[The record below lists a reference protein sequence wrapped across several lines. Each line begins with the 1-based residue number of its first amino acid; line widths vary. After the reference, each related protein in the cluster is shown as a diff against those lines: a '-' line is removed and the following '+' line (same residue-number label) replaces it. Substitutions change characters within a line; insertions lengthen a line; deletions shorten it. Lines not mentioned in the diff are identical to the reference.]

1 MTLKKEK
8 LMKDFI
14 KNVLATMVGMFGFF
28 IVMGV
33 IGMMSIIG
41 MIASGN
47 AAQNVEKN
55 SVFVLNLSGTIS
67 EQGSENPLSMFT
79 GDNSLNSGLNDILSS
94 IKKAKANDDIK
105 GIYIEAGALM
115 TNYATLQEIRNA
127 LADFRKSGKWIVA
140 YGDFYTQGAYYVASV
155 ANKVYINPKGAI
167 DWHGIGAQTMFY
179 KDFMAKF
186 GVKWEVVKVGT
197 FKSATE
203 TFTEEKMSDAN
214 RLQTQTFIDGTWRNV
229 CDAVSKSRGISVD
242 SLNSYADSYLAL
254 QATETLVKA
263 KMVDGMM
270 YGDQVKD
277 AVKKMMKLEKDDD
290 ISQLTLNDMLNVKD
304 GKVEGSEIAVYY
316 AEGDIVQDPKA
327 ATMFG
332 NNNYIASRKVCK
344 DLEDLMNDD
353 DVKAVVVRINSG
365 GGDAYASEQMWH
377 QMSELRKV
385 KPVVVSMGDYA
396 ASGAYYMSAP
406 ASWIVAQPNTL
417 TGSIG
422 IFAVIPDFSGLVTSK
437 LGVRFDEVKT
447 NRNST
452 FGNLMARPFNAEEK
466 AMLQASVNRGY
477 SLFRQR
483 VAEGRRLPVE
493 SVEKI
498 AQGRV
503 WLATDALNIKLV
515 DQLGGIDDAVKK
527 AAQLAKLKD
536 YYTSDYPAAASWMDN
551 LLNSMSSSGTYLD
564 EQLRQTLG
572 DFYQPFTM
580 LRSIDKREAIQARI
594 PYAISIK

>member
-1 MTLKKEK
+1 
-8 LMKDFI
+8 MKDFI
-14 KNVLATMVGMFGFF
+14 KSVLATMVGIFGFF

-33 IGMMSIIG
+33 LTMMSIIG
-41 MIASGN
+41 MVASSS
-47 AAQNVEKN
+47 AAQNVEEN

-67 EQGSENPLSMFT
+67 DQGTDNPLSLFT
-79 GDNSLNSGLNDILSS
+79 GDDSQSTGLNNILSA
-94 IKKAKANDDIK
+94 IKKAKTNDDIK
-105 GIYIEAGALM
+105 GIYIEAGALI

-140 YGDFYTQGAYYVASV
+140 YGDYYTQGAYYVASV
-155 ANKVYINPKGAI
+155 ANKVYINPKGI
-167 DWHGIGAQTMFY
+167 VDWHGIGAQTMFY

-186 GVKWEVVKVGT
+186 GVKCEVVKVGT

-214 RLQTQTFIDGTWRNV
+214 RLQTQTFINGTWQNI
-229 CDAVSKSRGISVD
+229 CTAVSKSRGISID

-254 QATETLVKA
+254 QSTEMLMKA

-270 YGDQVKD
+270 YSDKVKD

-290 ISQLTLNDMLNVKD
+290 IAQLTLNDMLNVKD
-304 GKVEGSEIAVYY
+304 EKVEGDKIAIYY
-316 AEGDIVQDPKA
+316 ASGDIVQDPKA

-422 IFAVIPDFSGLVTSK
+422 IFAVIPDFSGLVTTK

-447 NRNST
+447 NRHST
-452 FGNLMARPFNAEEK
+452 FGNLMARPFNAEET

-483 VAEGRRLPVE
+483 VADGRHLTIE

-527 AAQLAKLKD
+527 AAELAKLKE
-536 YYTSDYPAAASWMDN
+536 YYTSDYPATASWIDN

-564 EQLRQTLG
+564 AQLRQTLG
-572 DFYQPFTM
+572 ELYQPFTV

>member
-1 MTLKKEK
+1 
-8 LMKDFI
+8 MKDFI

-105 GIYIEAGALM
+105 GIYIEAGALAA
-115 TNYATLQEIRNA
+115 NYATLQEIRNA
-127 LADFRKSGKWIVA
+127 LDDFRKSGKWIVA

-155 ANKVYINPKGAI
+155 ANKVYINPKGI
-167 DWHGIGAQTMFY
+167 VDWHGIGAQTMFY

-214 RLQTQTFIDGTWRNV
+214 RLQTKTFIDGTWRNV

-290 ISQLTLNDMLNVKD
+290 IAQLTLNDMLNVKD
-304 GKVEGSEIAVYY
+304 EKLEGSEIAVYY

-422 IFAVIPDFSGLVTSK
+422 IFAVIPDLSGLVTTK

-483 VAEGRRLPVE
+483 VADGRRLPVE

>member
-1 MTLKKEK
+1 
-8 LMKDFI
+8 MKDFI

-94 IKKAKANDDIK
+94 IKKAKTNDDIK
-105 GIYIEAGALM
+105 GIYIEAGALAA
-115 TNYATLQEIRNA
+115 NYATLQEIRNA

-155 ANKVYINPKGAI
+155 ADKVYINPKGI
-167 DWHGIGAQTMFY
+167 VDWHGIGAQTMFY

-229 CDAVSKSRGISVD
+229 CNAVSKSRGISVD

-277 AVKKMMKLEKDDD
+277 AVKKIMKLEKDDD

-304 GKVEGSEIAVYY
+304 GKVEVSEIAVYY

-422 IFAVIPDFSGLVTSK
+422 IFAVIPDLSGLVTTK

-536 YYTSDYPAAASWMDN
+536 YYTSDYPAAASWMDAM
-551 LLNSMSSSGTYLD
+551 LNSMSSSGTYLD

>member
-1 MTLKKEK
+1 
-8 LMKDFI
+8 MKDFI

-105 GIYIEAGALM
+105 GIYIEAGALAA
-115 TNYATLQEIRNA
+115 NYATLQEIRNA

-155 ANKVYINPKGAI
+155 ANKVYINPKGI
-167 DWHGIGAQTMFY
+167 VDWHGIGAQTMFY

-214 RLQTQTFIDGTWRNV
+214 RLQTKTFIDGTWRNV

-290 ISQLTLNDMLNVKD
+290 IAQLTLNDMLNVKD
-304 GKVEGSEIAVYY
+304 EKLEGSEIAVYY

-422 IFAVIPDFSGLVTSK
+422 IFAVIPDFSGLVTTK

-483 VAEGRRLPVE
+483 VADGRRLPVE

-527 AAQLAKLKD
+527 AAELAKLKD
-536 YYTSDYPAAASWMDN
+536 YYTSDYPAAASWMDAM
-551 LLNSMSSSGTYLD
+551 LNSMSSSGTYLD

-572 DFYQPFTM
+572 DFYQPFTI

>member
-1 MTLKKEK
+1 
-8 LMKDFI
+8 MKDFI

-94 IKKAKANDDIK
+94 IKKAKANDEIK

-179 KDFMAKF
+179 KDLMAKF
-186 GVKWEVVKVGT
+186 GVKYEVVKVGT

-214 RLQTQTFIDGTWRNV
+214 RLQTKTFIDGTWRNV

-254 QATETLVKA
+254 QATETLMKA

-277 AVKKMMKLEKDDD
+277 AVKKIMKLDKDDN

-377 QMSELRKV
+377 QMTELRKV

-422 IFAVIPDFSGLVTSK
+422 IFAVIPDFSGLVTTK
-437 LGVRFDEVKT
+437 IGVRFDEVKT

-466 AMLQASVNRGY
+466 AMLQVSVNRGY

-536 YYTSDYPAAASWMDN
+536 YYTSDYPATASWMDN

>member
-1 MTLKKEK
+1 
-8 LMKDFI
+8 MKDFI

-79 GDNSLNSGLNDILSS
+79 GDNSLNSGLNDILSA

-155 ANKVYINPKGAI
+155 ADKVYINPKGAI

-186 GVKWEVVKVGT
+186 GVKWGVVKVGT

-254 QATETLVKA
+254 QSTETLVKA

-277 AVKKMMKLEKDDD
+277 AVKKMMKLDKDDD
-290 ISQLTLNDMLNVKD
+290 IAQLTLNDMLNVKD

-422 IFAVIPDFSGLVTSK
+422 IFAVIPDFSGLVTTK

>member
-1 MTLKKEK
+1 
-8 LMKDFI
+8 MKDFI

-105 GIYIEAGALM
+105 GIYIEAGALAA
-115 TNYATLQEIRNA
+115 NYATLQEIRNA

-155 ANKVYINPKGAI
+155 ADKVYINPKGI
-167 DWHGIGAQTMFY
+167 VDWHGIGAQTMFY

-229 CDAVSKSRGISVD
+229 CNAVSKSRGISID

-277 AVKKMMKLEKDDD
+277 AVKKMMKLENGDD
-290 ISQLTLNDMLNVKD
+290 IAQLTLNDMLNVKD

-422 IFAVIPDFSGLVTSK
+422 IFAVIPDLSGLVTSK

-527 AAQLAKLKD
+527 AAELAKLKD
-536 YYTSDYPAAASWMDN
+536 YYTSDYPAAASWMDAM
-551 LLNSMSSSGTYLD
+551 LNSMSSSGTYLD

>member
-1 MTLKKEK
+1 
-8 LMKDFI
+8 MKDFI

-105 GIYIEAGALM
+105 GIYIEAGALAA
-115 TNYATLQEIRNA
+115 NYATLQEIRNA
-127 LADFRKSGKWIVA
+127 FADFRKSGKWIVA

-155 ANKVYINPKGAI
+155 ANKVYINPKGI
-167 DWHGIGAQTMFY
+167 VDWHGIGAQTMFY

-277 AVKKMMKLEKDDD
+277 AVKKMMKLDKDDN

-422 IFAVIPDFSGLVTSK
+422 IFAVIPDLSGLVTTK

-483 VAEGRRLPVE
+483 VADGRRLPVE

-527 AAQLAKLKD
+527 AAELAKLKD
-536 YYTSDYPAAASWMDN
+536 YYTSDYPAVASWMDAM
-551 LLNSMSSSGTYLD
+551 LNSMSSSGTYLD

>member
-1 MTLKKEK
+1 
-8 LMKDFI
+8 MKDFI

-105 GIYIEAGALM
+105 GIYIEAGALAA
-115 TNYATLQEIRNA
+115 NYATLQEIRNA

-155 ANKVYINPKGAI
+155 ADKVYINPKGAI

-277 AVKKMMKLEKDDD
+277 AVKKMMKLDKDDD
-290 ISQLTLNDMLNVKD
+290 IAQLTLNDMLNVKD

-422 IFAVIPDFSGLVTSK
+422 IFAVIPDLSGLVTTK

-527 AAQLAKLKD
+527 AAELAKLKD
-536 YYTSDYPAAASWMDN
+536 YYTSDYPAAASWMDAM
-551 LLNSMSSSGTYLD
+551 LNSMSSSGTYLD

>member
-1 MTLKKEK
+1 
-8 LMKDFI
+8 MKDFI

-105 GIYIEAGALM
+105 GIYIEAGALAA
-115 TNYATLQEIRNA
+115 NYATLQEIRNA
-127 LADFRKSGKWIVA
+127 LDDFRKSGKWIVA

-155 ANKVYINPKGAI
+155 ANKVYINPKGI
-167 DWHGIGAQTMFY
+167 VDWHGIGAQTMFY

-214 RLQTQTFIDGTWRNV
+214 RLQTKTFIDGTWRNV

-290 ISQLTLNDMLNVKD
+290 IAQLTLNDMLNVKD
-304 GKVEGSEIAVYY
+304 EKVEGSEIAVYY

-483 VAEGRRLPVE
+483 VADGRRLPVE

-527 AAQLAKLKD
+527 AAELAKLKD

>member
-1 MTLKKEK
+1 
-8 LMKDFI
+8 MKDFI

-105 GIYIEAGALM
+105 GIYIEAGALAA
-115 TNYATLQEIRNA
+115 NYATLQEIRNA
-127 LADFRKSGKWIVA
+127 LAEFRKSGKWIVA

-155 ANKVYINPKGAI
+155 ADKVYINPKGI
-167 DWHGIGAQTMFY
+167 VDWHGIGAQTMFY

-214 RLQTQTFIDGTWRNV
+214 RLQTKTFIDGTWRNV

-290 ISQLTLNDMLNVKD
+290 IAQLTLNDMLNVKD

-377 QMSELRKV
+377 QMSELRKM

-422 IFAVIPDFSGLVTSK
+422 IFAVIPDLSGLVTTK

-483 VAEGRRLPVE
+483 VADGRRLPVE

-527 AAQLAKLKD
+527 AAELAKLKD

-564 EQLRQTLG
+564 EQLRKTLG

>member
-1 MTLKKEK
+1 
-8 LMKDFI
+8 MKDFI

-105 GIYIEAGALM
+105 GIYIEAGALAA
-115 TNYATLQEIRNA
+115 NYATLQEIRNA

-155 ANKVYINPKGAI
+155 ADKVYINPKGI
-167 DWHGIGAQTMFY
+167 VDWHGIGAQTMFY

-277 AVKKMMKLEKDDD
+277 AVKKMMKLDKDDD

-422 IFAVIPDFSGLVTSK
+422 IFAVIPDLSGLVTTK

-536 YYTSDYPAAASWMDN
+536 YYTSDYPAAASWMDTM
-551 LLNSMSSSGTYLD
+551 LNSMSSSGTYLD

>member
-1 MTLKKEK
+1 
-8 LMKDFI
+8 MKDFI

-105 GIYIEAGALM
+105 GIYIEAGALAA
-115 TNYATLQEIRNA
+115 NYATLQEIRNA

-155 ANKVYINPKGAI
+155 SDKVYINPKGI
-167 DWHGIGAQTMFY
+167 VDWHGIGAQTMFY

-214 RLQTQTFIDGTWRNV
+214 RLQTKTFIDGTWRNV

-290 ISQLTLNDMLNVKD
+290 IAQLTLNDMLNVKD
-304 GKVEGSEIAVYY
+304 EKVEGSEIAVYY

-422 IFAVIPDFSGLVTSK
+422 IFAVIPDFSGLVTTK

-483 VAEGRRLPVE
+483 VADGRRLPVE

-527 AAQLAKLKD
+527 AAELAKLKD

>member
-1 MTLKKEK
+1 
-8 LMKDFI
+8 MKDFI

-155 ANKVYINPKGAI
+155 ANKVYINPKGI
-167 DWHGIGAQTMFY
+167 VDWHGIGAQTMFY

-214 RLQTQTFIDGTWRNV
+214 RLQTLTFIDGTWRNV
-229 CDAVSKSRGISVD
+229 CNAVSKSRGISVD

-277 AVKKMMKLEKDDD
+277 AVKKMMKLENGDD
-290 ISQLTLNDMLNVKD
+290 IAQLTLNDMLNVKD

-353 DVKAVVVRINSG
+353 NVKAVVVRINSG

-422 IFAVIPDFSGLVTSK
+422 IFAVIPDLSGLVTTK

-536 YYTSDYPAAASWMDN
+536 YYTSDYPAAASWMDAM
-551 LLNSMSSSGTYLD
+551 LNSMSSSGTYLD

>member
-1 MTLKKEK
+1 
-8 LMKDFI
+8 MKDFI

-105 GIYIEAGALM
+105 GIYIEAGALAA
-115 TNYATLQEIRNA
+115 NYATLQEIRNA

-155 ANKVYINPKGAI
+155 ADKVYINPKGI
-167 DWHGIGAQTMFY
+167 VDWHGIGAQTMFY

-214 RLQTQTFIDGTWRNV
+214 RLQTKTFIDGTWRNV

-290 ISQLTLNDMLNVKD
+290 IAQLTLNDMLNVKD
-304 GKVEGSEIAVYY
+304 EKVEGSEIAVYY

-422 IFAVIPDFSGLVTSK
+422 IFAVIPDLSGLVTTK

-483 VAEGRRLPVE
+483 VADGRRLPVE

-515 DQLGGIDDAVKK
+515 DQLGGIDAAVKK
-527 AAQLAKLKD
+527 AAELAKLKD
-536 YYTSDYPAAASWMDN
+536 YYTSDYPAAASWMDAM
-551 LLNSMSSSGTYLD
+551 LNSMSSSGTYLD

>member
-1 MTLKKEK
+1 
-8 LMKDFI
+8 MKDFI

-105 GIYIEAGALM
+105 GIYIEAGALAA
-115 TNYATLQEIRNA
+115 NYATLQEIRNA

-155 ANKVYINPKGAI
+155 ADKVYINPKGI
-167 DWHGIGAQTMFY
+167 VDWHGIGAQTMFY

-277 AVKKMMKLEKDDD
+277 AVKKMMKLDKDDD
-290 ISQLTLNDMLNVKD
+290 IAQLTLNDMLNVKD

-422 IFAVIPDFSGLVTSK
+422 IFAVIPDLSGLVTTK

-536 YYTSDYPAAASWMDN
+536 YYTSDYPAAASWMDAM
-551 LLNSMSSSGTYLD
+551 LNSMSSSGTYLD

>member
-1 MTLKKEK
+1 
-8 LMKDFI
+8 MKDFI

-105 GIYIEAGALM
+105 GIYIEAGALAA
-115 TNYATLQEIRNA
+115 NYATLQEIRNA

-155 ANKVYINPKGAI
+155 ANKVYINPKGI
-167 DWHGIGAQTMFY
+167 VDWHGIGAQTMFY

-186 GVKWEVVKVGT
+186 GVKWQVVKVGT

-214 RLQTQTFIDGTWRNV
+214 RLQTKTFIDGTWRNV

-277 AVKKMMKLEKDDD
+277 AVKKIMKLDKDDN

-353 DVKAVVVRINSG
+353 NVKAVVVRINSG

-422 IFAVIPDFSGLVTSK
+422 IFAVIPDFSGLVTTK

-536 YYTSDYPAAASWMDN
+536 YYTSDYPAAASWMDAM
-551 LLNSMSSSGTYLD
+551 LNSMSSSGTYLD

>member
-1 MTLKKEK
+1 
-8 LMKDFI
+8 MKDFI

-155 ANKVYINPKGAI
+155 ADKVYINPKGAI

-277 AVKKMMKLEKDDD
+277 AVKKMMKLEKGDD
-290 ISQLTLNDMLNVKD
+290 IAQLTLNDMLNVKD

-422 IFAVIPDFSGLVTSK
+422 IFAVIPDLSGLVTSK

-536 YYTSDYPAAASWMDN
+536 YYTSDYPAAASWMDTM
-551 LLNSMSSSGTYLD
+551 LNSMSSSGTYLD

>member
-1 MTLKKEK
+1 
-8 LMKDFI
+8 MKDFI
-14 KNVLATMVGMFGFF
+14 KSVLATMVGIFGFF

-33 IGMMSIIG
+33 LTMMSIIG
-41 MIASGN
+41 MVASSS
-47 AAQNVEKN
+47 AAQNVEEN

-67 EQGSENPLSMFT
+67 DQGTDNPLSLFT
-79 GDNSLNSGLNDILSS
+79 GDDSQSTGLNNILSA
-94 IKKAKANDDIK
+94 IKKAKTNDDIK

-115 TNYATLQEIRNA
+115 TSYATLQEIRNA

-140 YGDFYTQGAYYVASV
+140 YGDYYTQGAYYVASV
-155 ANKVYINPKGAI
+155 ANKVYINPKGI
-167 DWHGIGAQTMFY
+167 VDWHGIGAQTMFY

-186 GVKWEVVKVGT
+186 GVKCEVVKVGT

-214 RLQTQTFIDGTWRNV
+214 RLQTQTFINGTWQNI
-229 CDAVSKSRGISVD
+229 CTAVSKSRGISID

-254 QATETLVKA
+254 QSTEMLMKA

-270 YGDQVKD
+270 YSDKVKD

-290 ISQLTLNDMLNVKD
+290 IAQLTLNDMLNVKD
-304 GKVEGSEIAVYY
+304 EKVEGDKIAIYY
-316 AEGDIVQDPKA
+316 ASGDIVQDPKA

-332 NNNYIASRKVCK
+332 NNDYIASRKVCK

-452 FGNLMARPFNAEEK
+452 FGNLMARPFNAEET

-483 VAEGRRLPVE
+483 VADGRHLPIE

-527 AAQLAKLKD
+527 AAELAKLKE
-536 YYTSDYPAAASWMDN
+536 YYTSDYPATASWIDN
-551 LLNSMSSSGTYLD
+551 LLNSMTSSGTYLD
-564 EQLRQTLG
+564 TQLRQTLG
-572 DFYQPFTM
+572 ELYQPFTV

>member
-1 MTLKKEK
+1 
-8 LMKDFI
+8 MKDFI

-105 GIYIEAGALM
+105 GIYIEAGALAA
-115 TNYATLQEIRNA
+115 NYATLQEIRNA

-214 RLQTQTFIDGTWRNV
+214 RLQTKTFIDGTWRNV

-254 QATETLVKA
+254 QATETLVKS

-277 AVKKMMKLEKDDD
+277 AVKKIMKLDKDDN

-422 IFAVIPDFSGLVTSK
+422 IFAVIPDLSGLVTTK

-536 YYTSDYPAAASWMDN
+536 YYTSDYPAAASWMDAM
-551 LLNSMSSSGTYLD
+551 LNSMSSSGTYLD

>member
-1 MTLKKEK
+1 
-8 LMKDFI
+8 MKDFI

-105 GIYIEAGALM
+105 GIYIEAGALAA
-115 TNYATLQEIRNA
+115 NYATLQEIRNA

-155 ANKVYINPKGAI
+155 ADKVYINPKGI
-167 DWHGIGAQTMFY
+167 VDWHGIGAQTMFY

-214 RLQTQTFIDGTWRNV
+214 RLQTQAFINGTWRNV

-353 DVKAVVVRINSG
+353 NVKAVVVRINSG

-422 IFAVIPDFSGLVTSK
+422 IFAVIPDLSGLVTTK

-536 YYTSDYPAAASWMDN
+536 YYTSDYPAAASWMDAM
-551 LLNSMSSSGTYLD
+551 LNSMSSSGTYLD

>member
-1 MTLKKEK
+1 
-8 LMKDFI
+8 MKDFI
-14 KNVLATMVGMFGFF
+14 KSVLATMVGIFGFF

-33 IGMMSIIG
+33 LTMMSIIG
-41 MIASGN
+41 MVASSS
-47 AAQNVEKN
+47 ATQNVEEN

-67 EQGSENPLSMFT
+67 DQGTDNPLSLFT
-79 GDNSLNSGLNDILSS
+79 GDDSQSTGLNNILSA
-94 IKKAKANDDIK
+94 IKKAKTNDDIK
-105 GIYIEAGALM
+105 GIYIEAGALI

-140 YGDFYTQGAYYVASV
+140 YGDYYTQGAYYVASV
-155 ANKVYINPKGAI
+155 ANKVYINPKGI
-167 DWHGIGAQTMFY
+167 VDWHGIGAQTMFY

-186 GVKWEVVKVGT
+186 GVKCEVVKVGT

-214 RLQTQTFIDGTWRNV
+214 RLQTQTFINGTWQNI
-229 CDAVSKSRGISVD
+229 CTAVSKSRGISID

-254 QATETLVKA
+254 QSTEMLMKA

-270 YGDQVKD
+270 YSDKVKD

-290 ISQLTLNDMLNVKD
+290 IAQLTLSDMLNVKD
-304 GKVEGSEIAVYY
+304 EKVDGDKIAIYY
-316 AEGDIVQDPKA
+316 ASGDIVQDPKA

-332 NNNYIASRKVCK
+332 NNDYIASRKVCK

-422 IFAVIPDFSGLVTSK
+422 IFAVIPDFSGLVTTK

-447 NRNST
+447 NRHST
-452 FGNLMARPFNAEEK
+452 FGNLMARPFNAEET

-483 VAEGRRLPVE
+483 VADGRHLPIE

-527 AAQLAKLKD
+527 AAELAKLKE
-536 YYTSDYPAAASWMDN
+536 YYTSDYPAAASWIDN

-564 EQLRQTLG
+564 AQLRQTLG
-572 DFYQPFTM
+572 ELYQPFTV

>member
-1 MTLKKEK
+1 
-8 LMKDFI
+8 MKDFI

-105 GIYIEAGALM
+105 GIYIEAGALAA
-115 TNYATLQEIRNA
+115 NYATLQEIRNA

-155 ANKVYINPKGAI
+155 ADKVYINPKGI
-167 DWHGIGAQTMFY
+167 VDWHGIGAQTMFY

-277 AVKKMMKLEKDDD
+277 AVKKMMKFEKGDD
-290 ISQLTLNDMLNVKD
+290 IAQLTLNDMLNVKG

-353 DVKAVVVRINSG
+353 NVKAVVVRINSG

-422 IFAVIPDFSGLVTSK
+422 IFAVIPDFSGLVTTK

-483 VAEGRRLPVE
+483 VADGRRLPVE

-536 YYTSDYPAAASWMDN
+536 YYTSDYPAAASWMDD

-572 DFYQPFTM
+572 DFYQPFTV

>member
-1 MTLKKEK
+1 
-8 LMKDFI
+8 MKDFI

-28 IVMGV
+28 IVIGV

-105 GIYIEAGALM
+105 GIYIEAGALAA
-115 TNYATLQEIRNA
+115 NYATLQEIRNA

-155 ANKVYINPKGAI
+155 ADKVYINPKGI
-167 DWHGIGAQTMFY
+167 VDWHGIGAQTMFY

-214 RLQTQTFIDGTWRNV
+214 RLQTKTFIDGTWRNV

-290 ISQLTLNDMLNVKD
+290 IAQLTLNDMLNVKD
-304 GKVEGSEIAVYY
+304 EKVEGSEIAVYY

-422 IFAVIPDFSGLVTSK
+422 IFAVIPDLSGLVTTK

-564 EQLRQTLG
+564 EQLRQMLG

>member
-1 MTLKKEK
+1 
-8 LMKDFI
+8 MKDFI

-105 GIYIEAGALM
+105 GIYIEAGALAA
-115 TNYATLQEIRNA
+115 NYATLQEIRNA

-155 ANKVYINPKGAI
+155 ADKVYINPKGI
-167 DWHGIGAQTMFY
+167 VDWHGIGAQTMFY

-277 AVKKMMKLEKDDD
+277 AVKKMMKLDKDDD

-327 ATMFG
+327 ATMLG

-422 IFAVIPDFSGLVTSK
+422 IFAVIPDLSGLVTTK

-527 AAQLAKLKD
+527 AAELAKLKD
-536 YYTSDYPAAASWMDN
+536 YYTSDYPAAASWMDAM
-551 LLNSMSSSGTYLD
+551 LNSMSSSGTYLD

>member
-1 MTLKKEK
+1 
-8 LMKDFI
+8 MKDFI

-55 SVFVLNLSGTIS
+55 SVFVLKLSGTIS

-277 AVKKMMKLEKDDD
+277 AVKKMMKLDKDDN

-422 IFAVIPDFSGLVTSK
+422 IFAVIPDLSGLVTTK

>member
-1 MTLKKEK
+1 
-8 LMKDFI
+8 MKDFI

-105 GIYIEAGALM
+105 GIYIEAGALAA
-115 TNYATLQEIRNA
+115 NYATLQEIRNA

-140 YGDFYTQGAYYVASV
+140 YGNFYTQGAYYVASV
-155 ANKVYINPKGAI
+155 ADKVYINPKGI
-167 DWHGIGAQTMFY
+167 VDWHGIGAQTMFY

-214 RLQTQTFIDGTWRNV
+214 RLQTKTFIDGTWRNV

-290 ISQLTLNDMLNVKD
+290 IAQLTLNDMLNVKD
-304 GKVEGSEIAVYY
+304 EKLEGSEIAVYY

-422 IFAVIPDFSGLVTSK
+422 IFAVIPDLSGLVTTK

-483 VAEGRRLPVE
+483 VADGRRLPVE

-527 AAQLAKLKD
+527 AAELAKLKD

>member
-1 MTLKKEK
+1 
-8 LMKDFI
+8 MKDFI

-536 YYTSDYPAAASWMDN
+536 YYTSDYPAAASWMDAM
-551 LLNSMSSSGTYLD
+551 LNSMSSSGTYLD

>member
-1 MTLKKEK
+1 
-8 LMKDFI
+8 MKDFI

-55 SVFVLNLSGTIS
+55 SVFVLNLSGIIS

-290 ISQLTLNDMLNVKD
+290 IQQLTLNDMLNVKD

-422 IFAVIPDFSGLVTSK
+422 IFAVIPDLSGLVTTK

-498 AQGRV
+498 AQGRF

-536 YYTSDYPAAASWMDN
+536 YYTSDYPAAASWMDAM
-551 LLNSMSSSGTYLD
+551 LNSMSSSGTYLD

>member
-1 MTLKKEK
+1 
-8 LMKDFI
+8 MKDFI

-105 GIYIEAGALM
+105 GIYIEAGALAA
-115 TNYATLQEIRNA
+115 NYATLQEIRNA

-155 ANKVYINPKGAI
+155 ADKVYINPKGI
-167 DWHGIGAQTMFY
+167 VDWHGIGAQTMFY

-229 CDAVSKSRGISVD
+229 CNAVSKSRGISAD

-422 IFAVIPDFSGLVTSK
+422 IFAVIPDLSGLVTTK

-536 YYTSDYPAAASWMDN
+536 YYTSDYPATASWMDN

>member
-1 MTLKKEK
+1 
-8 LMKDFI
+8 MKDFI

-155 ANKVYINPKGAI
+155 ADKVYINPKGI
-167 DWHGIGAQTMFY
+167 VDWHGIGAQTMFY

-254 QATETLVKA
+254 QATETLMKA

-316 AEGDIVQDPKA
+316 ADGDIVQDPKA

-332 NNNYIASRKVCK
+332 NNDYIASRKVCK

-422 IFAVIPDFSGLVTSK
+422 IFAVIPDLSGLVTTK

-447 NRNST
+447 NRNSN

-536 YYTSDYPAAASWMDN
+536 YYTSDYPAAASWMDAM
-551 LLNSMSSSGTYLD
+551 LNSMSSSGTYLD

>member
-1 MTLKKEK
+1 
-8 LMKDFI
+8 MKDFI

-41 MIASGN
+41 MTASGN

-105 GIYIEAGALM
+105 GIYIEAGALAA
-115 TNYATLQEIRNA
+115 NYATLQEIRNA

-155 ANKVYINPKGAI
+155 ADKVYINPKGI
-167 DWHGIGAQTMFY
+167 VDWHGIGAQTMFY

-203 TFTEEKMSDAN
+203 TFTEEKMSNAN

-277 AVKKMMKLEKDDD
+277 AVKKMMKLEKDDN

-353 DVKAVVVRINSG
+353 NVKAVVVRINSG

-452 FGNLMARPFNAEEK
+452 FGNLMARPFNAEET

-483 VAEGRRLPVE
+483 VADGRRLPVE

-536 YYTSDYPAAASWMDN
+536 YYTSDYPAVASWMDAM
-551 LLNSMSSSGTYLD
+551 LNSMSSSGTYLD

>member
-1 MTLKKEK
+1 
-8 LMKDFI
+8 MKDFI

-105 GIYIEAGALM
+105 GIYIEAGALAA
-115 TNYATLQEIRNA
+115 NYATLQEIRNA

-155 ANKVYINPKGAI
+155 ADKVYINPKGI
-167 DWHGIGAQTMFY
+167 VDWHGIGAQTMFY

-214 RLQTQTFIDGTWRNV
+214 RLQTKTFIDGTWRNV

-290 ISQLTLNDMLNVKD
+290 IAQLTLNDMLNVKD
-304 GKVEGSEIAVYY
+304 EKVEGSEIAVYY

-422 IFAVIPDFSGLVTSK
+422 IFAVIPDFSGLVTTK

-483 VAEGRRLPVE
+483 VADGRRLPVE

>member
-1 MTLKKEK
+1 
-8 LMKDFI
+8 MKDFI
-14 KNVLATMVGMFGFF
+14 KSVLATMVGIFGFF

-33 IGMMSIIG
+33 LTMMSIIG
-41 MIASGN
+41 MVASSS
-47 AAQNVEKN
+47 AAQNVEEN

-67 EQGSENPLSMFT
+67 DQGTDNPLSLFT
-79 GDNSLNSGLNDILSS
+79 GDDSQSTGLNNILSA
-94 IKKAKANDDIK
+94 IKKAKTNDDIK

-140 YGDFYTQGAYYVASV
+140 YGDYYTQGAYYVASV
-155 ANKVYINPKGAI
+155 ANKVYINPKGI
-167 DWHGIGAQTMFY
+167 VDWHGIGAQTMFY

-186 GVKWEVVKVGT
+186 GVKCEVVKVGT

-214 RLQTQTFIDGTWRNV
+214 RLQTQTFINGTWQNI
-229 CDAVSKSRGISVD
+229 CTAVSKSRGISID

-254 QATETLVKA
+254 QSTEMLVKA

-270 YGDQVKD
+270 YSDKVKD

-290 ISQLTLNDMLNVKD
+290 IAQLTLSDMLNVKD
-304 GKVEGSEIAVYY
+304 EKVEGDKIAIYY
-316 AEGDIVQDPKA
+316 ASGDIVQDPKA

-332 NNNYIASRKVCK
+332 NNDYIASRKVCK
-344 DLEDLMNDD
+344 DLEELMNDD

-477 SLFRQR
+477 NLFRQR
-483 VAEGRRLPVE
+483 VADGRHLPIE

-503 WLATDALNIKLV
+503 WLATDALNIKLI

-527 AAQLAKLKD
+527 AAQLAKLKE

-551 LLNSMSSSGTYLD
+551 LLNSMTSSGTYLD
-564 EQLRQTLG
+564 AQLRQTLG
-572 DFYQPFTM
+572 ELYQPFTV

>member
-1 MTLKKEK
+1 
-8 LMKDFI
+8 MKDFI

-105 GIYIEAGALM
+105 GIYIEAGALAA
-115 TNYATLQEIRNA
+115 NYATLQEIRNA

-155 ANKVYINPKGAI
+155 ANKVYINPKGI
-167 DWHGIGAQTMFY
+167 VDWHGIGAQTMFY

-277 AVKKMMKLEKDDD
+277 AVKKMMKLDKDDD
-290 ISQLTLNDMLNVKD
+290 IAQLTLNDMLNVKD

-422 IFAVIPDFSGLVTSK
+422 IFAVIPDLSGLVTTK

-483 VAEGRRLPVE
+483 VADGRRLPVE

-527 AAQLAKLKD
+527 AAELAKLKD
-536 YYTSDYPAAASWMDN
+536 YYTSDYPAAASWMDAM
-551 LLNSMSSSGTYLD
+551 LNSMSSSGTYLD

>member
-1 MTLKKEK
+1 
-8 LMKDFI
+8 MKDFI
-14 KNVLATMVGMFGFF
+14 KSVLATMVGIFGFF

-33 IGMMSIIG
+33 LTMMSIIG
-41 MIASGN
+41 MVASSS
-47 AAQNVEKN
+47 AAQNVEEN

-67 EQGSENPLSMFT
+67 DQGTDNPLSLFT
-79 GDNSLNSGLNDILSS
+79 GDDSQSTGLNNILSA
-94 IKKAKANDDIK
+94 IKKAKTNDDIK

-127 LADFRKSGKWIVA
+127 LADFHKSGKWIVA
-140 YGDFYTQGAYYVASV
+140 YGDYYTQGAYYVASV
-155 ANKVYINPKGAI
+155 ANKVYINPKGI
-167 DWHGIGAQTMFY
+167 VDWHGIGAQTMFY

-186 GVKWEVVKVGT
+186 GVKCEVVKVGT

-214 RLQTQTFIDGTWRNV
+214 RLQTQTFIDGTWQNI
-229 CDAVSKSRGISVD
+229 CTAVSKSRGISID

-254 QATETLVKA
+254 QSTEMLVKT

-270 YGDQVKD
+270 YSDKVKD

-290 ISQLTLNDMLNVKD
+290 IAQLTLSDMLNVKD
-304 GKVEGSEIAVYY
+304 EKVEGDKIAIYY
-316 AEGDIVQDPKA
+316 ASGDIVQDPKA

-332 NNNYIASRKVCK
+332 NNDYIASRKVCK

-422 IFAVIPDFSGLVTSK
+422 IFAVIPDFSGLVTTK

-447 NRNST
+447 NRHST
-452 FGNLMARPFNAEEK
+452 FGNLMARPFNAEET

-483 VAEGRRLPVE
+483 VADGRHLTIE

-527 AAQLAKLKD
+527 AAELAKLKE
-536 YYTSDYPAAASWMDN
+536 YYTSDYPAAASWIDN
-551 LLNSMSSSGTYLD
+551 LLNSMTSSGTYLD
-564 EQLRQTLG
+564 TQLRQTLG
-572 DFYQPFTM
+572 ELYQPFTV
-580 LRSIDKREAIQARI
+580 LRSINKREAIQARI

>member
-1 MTLKKEK
+1 
-8 LMKDFI
+8 MKDFI

-105 GIYIEAGALM
+105 GIYIEAGALAA
-115 TNYATLQEIRNA
+115 NYATLQEIRNA

-155 ANKVYINPKGAI
+155 ADKVYINPKGI
-167 DWHGIGAQTMFY
+167 VDWHGIGAQTMFY

-277 AVKKMMKLEKDDD
+277 AVKKMMKLDKDDD
-290 ISQLTLNDMLNVKD
+290 IAQLTLNDMLNVKD

-422 IFAVIPDFSGLVTSK
+422 IFAVIPDLSGLVTTK

-527 AAQLAKLKD
+527 AAELAKLKD
-536 YYTSDYPAAASWMDN
+536 YYTSDYPAAASWMDAM
-551 LLNSMSSSGTYLD
+551 LNSMSSSGTYLD

>member
-1 MTLKKEK
+1 
-8 LMKDFI
+8 MKDFI

-105 GIYIEAGALM
+105 GIYIEAGALA

-155 ANKVYINPKGAI
+155 ADKVYINPKGI
-167 DWHGIGAQTMFY
+167 VDWHGIGAQTMFY

-214 RLQTQTFIDGTWRNV
+214 RLQTKTFIDGTWRNV

-290 ISQLTLNDMLNVKD
+290 ISQLTLNDMLNVKG

-344 DLEDLMNDD
+344 DLEDLMNDNN
-353 DVKAVVVRINSG
+353 VKAVVVRINSG

-422 IFAVIPDFSGLVTSK
+422 IFAVIPDLSGLVTTK

-536 YYTSDYPAAASWMDN
+536 YYTSDYPAAASWMDAM
-551 LLNSMSSSGTYLD
+551 LNSMSSSGTYLD

>member
-1 MTLKKEK
+1 
-8 LMKDFI
+8 MKDFI

-105 GIYIEAGALM
+105 GIYIEAGALAA
-115 TNYATLQEIRNA
+115 NYATLQEIRNA

-155 ANKVYINPKGAI
+155 ANKVYINPKGI
-167 DWHGIGAQTMFY
+167 VDWHGIGAQTMFY

-214 RLQTQTFIDGTWRNV
+214 RLQTKTFIDGTWRNV

-290 ISQLTLNDMLNVKD
+290 IAQLTLNDMLNVKD
-304 GKVEGSEIAVYY
+304 EKVEGSEIAVYY

-422 IFAVIPDFSGLVTSK
+422 IFAVIPDLSGLVTTK

-483 VAEGRRLPVE
+483 VADGRRLPVE

-527 AAQLAKLKD
+527 AAELAKLKD